1 MSSSSTPGPTHSS
14 SPGLHAL
21 LHTAAFAPLDSTG
34 WVRITGEDRVR
45 WLNGMVTNSI
55 QSLALGEGCYSFV
68 LNAQGRIQGDL
79 IAWMRE
85 ECILLETGRPAELAA
100 WLERYIIMDDVE
112 LAVLEPQQAAASGA
126 MSLSRRGLLLAGPHA
141 ASMLA
146 NILASA
152 ELPAPLHFMQQT
164 WQSASIEIFHLPSPL
179 VARFQIW
186 SQKANILEQ
195 IESALLAQGVPQAQ
209 ESDLNALRL
218 LEGTPRFGTDIRDK
232 ELPQETAQTRA
243 LHFNKGCYLGQEIVE
258 RIHSRGAVHRTFS
271 GFLLTGTVPA
281 AGTPL
286 TTAEEPG
293 KPVGELTSAAQ
304 MELPG
309 GPVTVALGYIRREF
323 LERKSALVYS
333 GGTALPTS
341 LPFTSALAGEPDL
354 KEPASEVAAVT

>member
-1 MSSSSTPGPTHSS
+1 MPSSPTSGPTHSP

-21 LHTAAFAPLDSTG
+21 LHTVAFAPLDSTG
-34 WVRITGEDRVR
+34 WVRVTGEDRVR
-45 WLNGMVTNSI
+45 WLNGMITNSI
-55 QSLALGEGCYSFV
+55 QSLAPGEGCYSFV

-79 IAWMRE
+79 TAWMRE

-112 LAVLEPQQAAASGA
+112 LAVLDQQQAAAPR
-126 MSLSRRGLLLAGPHA
+126 SLSPSRPGLLLAGPRA
-141 ASMLA
+141 ASTLA
-146 NILASA
+146 NVLGSA

-186 SQKANILEQ
+186 TQELNLLEQ
-195 IESALLAQGVPQAQ
+195 IKSALLAEGVPQAEQ
-209 ESDLNALRL
+209 SDSNALRL

-271 GFLLTGTVPA
+271 GFLLTGAVPA

-286 TTAEEPG
+286 ATAEEPG
-293 KPVGELTSAAQ
+293 KQVGELTSAACI
-304 MELPG
+304 ELPS
-309 GPVTVALGYIRREF
+309 GPVTFGLGYLRRE
-323 LERKSALVYS
+323 LIERRSALVYP

-341 LPFTSALAGEPDL
+341 LPFTSALADQPDFNQS
-354 KEPASEVAAVT
+354 ASQVAAVT